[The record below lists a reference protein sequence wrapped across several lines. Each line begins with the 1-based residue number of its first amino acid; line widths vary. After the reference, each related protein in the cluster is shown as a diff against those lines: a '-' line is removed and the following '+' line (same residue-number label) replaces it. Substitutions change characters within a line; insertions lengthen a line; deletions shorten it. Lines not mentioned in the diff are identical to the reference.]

1 VPPGLGLNL
10 IGEDGSFSFE
20 SPGPPPSVPAVQAVA
35 NEMGPSYGRL
45 VQTGDR
51 ASRLVFYT
59 VMWKAGLVNGF
70 ERVQGNQV
78 SSESGNEFAGRAQL
92 DFLDASWTVV
102 FSMTSDVKAIRLETP
117 GQD

>member
-1 VPPGLGLNL
+1 M
-10 IGEDGSFSFE
+10 
-20 SPGPPPSVPAVQAVA
+20 PAVQAVA
-35 NEMGPSYGRL
+35 NETGPSYGRM

-102 FSMTSDVKAIRLETP
+102 FSMTIEVKAIRLETP